1 MTHFA
6 LTHTLKKGLKA
17 IALLSSVAAL
27 SACIGDLEPINEEN
41 PGETGGLPPETSP
54 TPLPTATSVPAPVAT
69 PVPVPVATPAPIP
82 VATPAPT
89 PEPTPAPTPE
99 PTPEPTPTPTP
110 NNLENLSFG
119 KPTIQSSIDN
129 SGSATRAVDGNTS
142 GLWADGS
149 ITHTLAT
156 AESWWQVDLGARS
169 HIDHINIWNRIDNC
183 CQERLSNFYLFVS
196 DTPFNSNSLDALLEN
211 PDIGRWYYGPVV
223 EGNTEITVADT
234 GRYVRIQLVDTNPLS
249 IAELQVMG
257 TVDSLSSNVV
267 INSDTDF
274 VSTPGKLE
282 AEDFINYVD
291 ADEVNTGGEY
301 RENDGVDIQAC
312 EDNDCGFN
320 VGWTE
325 AGEWLEYA
333 ITINSDE
340 AQQVELRL
348 ASPTDSASFSLALN
362 GVTLVNEQRV
372 VNTGGTQTWETGTAG
387 LGQLEQGKYI
397 LRLTVETGGFN
408 LNWISLGT
416 ELTPTEPTN
425 PELPRGEFHP
435 DIIKVLDADID
446 DIPRNPGGDSWKDS
460 YSVGDQCYCDTTF
473 DHDIGGIMVD
483 TSVGEITVREA
494 CELVGPGPGSSGR
507 PIYND
512 IQCGNGPANDAG
524 DEDYCPGRV
533 DIGKEGCVQIGPTWK
548 F

>member
-1 MTHFA
+1 MTHFV

-17 IALLSSVAAL
+17 LALLSSVAML
-27 SACIGDLEPINEEN
+27 IACVGDPEPINEN
-41 PGETGGLPPETSP
+41 TGEGELPPETSP
-54 TPLPTATSVPAPVAT
+54 TPLPIVTPAPLPVAT
-69 PVPVPVATPAPIP
+69 
-82 VATPAPT
+82 PT
-89 PEPTPAPTPE
+89 PEPTLTPS
-99 PTPEPTPTPTP
+99 
-110 NNLENLSFG
+110 LENLSLG
-119 KPTIQSSIDN
+119 KPSIQSSIDN
-129 SGSATRAVDGNTS
+129 FGSASRAVDGNTS

-149 ITHTLAT
+149 ITHTLDT
-156 AESWWQVDLGARS
+156 AESWWQVDLGAIS
-169 HIDHINIWNRIDNC
+169 NIDHINIWNRMDSC
-183 CQERLSNFYLFVS
+183 CQQRLSNFYLLVS
-196 DTPFNSNSLDALLEN
+196 DIPFGSNSLDELLEN
-211 PDIGRWYYGPVV
+211 PDISRWYYVPVV
-223 EGNTEITVADT
+223 EGNTEIAVADT
-234 GRYVRIQLVDTNPLS
+234 GRYVRIQLVDTNPLN

-267 INSDTDF
+267 IDAETDF

-282 AEDFINYVD
+282 AEDFLNYAD
-291 ADEVNTGGEY
+291 ADEVNVGGEY
-301 RENDGVDIQAC
+301 RANDGVDIQTC
-312 EDNDCGFN
+312 EDNNCGFN

-325 AGEWLEYA
+325 TGEWLEYA

-340 AQQVELRL
+340 PQQAELRL
-348 ASPTDSASFSLALN
+348 ASPIDDASYSLALN
-362 GVTLVNEQRV
+362 GVTLVNEQSV
-372 VNTGGTQTWETGTAG
+372 VNTGGTQAWETDTVS

-408 LNWISLGT
+408 LNWISLST
-416 ELTPTEPTN
+416 EVESTEPTN
-425 PELPRGEFHP
+425 PELPEGDFHP
-435 DIIKVLDADID
+435 DIIKVLDADIN
-446 DIPRNPGGDSWKDS
+446 DIPRTPGGDSWKDS

-473 DHDIGGIMVD
+473 DHDIGDIMVD
-483 TSVGEITVREA
+483 TTVGEITVREA